1 MWSDPVNPVLLPY
14 GHTIFGSNTDEDGRC
29 RVGLDLAWYDDHWE
43 IIGMSYGQP
52 CGSRGG
58 WIGGCMPLDALRL
71 AVDIITET
79 IIRKARSSSA
89 LFPEFT

>member
-1 MWSDPVNPVLLPY
+1 MP
-14 GHTIFGSNTDEDGRC
+14 
-29 RVGLDLAWYDDHWE
+29 
-43 IIGMSYGQP
+43 YGQP

-58 WIGGCMPLDALRL
+58 WMGGCMPLDALRL

-79 IIRKARSSSA
+79 ITRKARSSSA